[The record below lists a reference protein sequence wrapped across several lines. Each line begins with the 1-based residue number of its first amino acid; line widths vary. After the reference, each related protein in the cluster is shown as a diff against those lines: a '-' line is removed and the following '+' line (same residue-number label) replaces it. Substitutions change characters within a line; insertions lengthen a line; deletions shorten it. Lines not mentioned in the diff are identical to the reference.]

1 MPILEASSAV
11 TGVPRLLRRLRSCGA
26 GTPEQTRH
34 SGNGAARFQYRH
46 GGGAVSGAALQR
58 YGVRLHTGRGVLR
71 RDIFVADDFSY
82 TPDFSHSHRSL
93 WTRSYALHPL
103 SSHAI
108 AVWRPASQPTASFL

>member
-58 YGVRLHTGRGVLR
+58 DGVRLHAGRGVLR
-71 RDIFVADDFSY
+71 RDVFVADDFRY
-82 TPDFSHSHRSL
+82 TPDVSEAYRSL
-93 WTRSYALHPL
+93 RTVSLALW
-103 SSHAI
+103 AD
-108 AVWRPASQPTASFL
+108 R